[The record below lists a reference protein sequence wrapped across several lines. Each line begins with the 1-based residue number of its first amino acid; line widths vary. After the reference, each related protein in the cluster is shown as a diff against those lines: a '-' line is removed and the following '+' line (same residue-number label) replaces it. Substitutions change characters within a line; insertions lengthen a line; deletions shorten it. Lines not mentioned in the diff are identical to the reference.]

1 MLKIE
6 RQGPLYSVALI
17 QQVSLSF
24 MSQCDV
30 RAVFPGWCPALEF
43 LCPLGIWSLLRSAR
57 MRKKTEWR
65 IKCGRG
71 LQVTF
76 IISWYNPWARAQPL
90 DKPNC
95 KDWQGNNLYL
105 LSRMTCWVTGSLS
118 DSPTTR
124 PTLSHWDCEGRH
136 PIAWP
141 HLSGCTSYGCSR
153 NSPVL
158 WDWALKWLSR

>member
-1 MLKIE
+1 M
-6 RQGPLYSVALI
+6 ALI
-17 QQVSLSF
+17 QQVSLSL
-24 MSQCDV
+24 MSPCDV

-76 IISWYNPWARAQPL
+76 IISSYIPWARAQPL

-95 KDWQGNNLYL
+95 KIGREITCIYCQEWPAGLQGLYL
-105 LSRMTCWVTGSLS
+105 IPP
-118 DSPTTR
+118 PTP

-158 WDWALKWLSR
+158 WDWALKWLSH